1 MVDPSGAGDG
11 GMSEDAERRLRAQLN
26 HVQGEADG
34 LRARVRWLAAGL
46 VLTLGFTVLV
56 ALRPDL
62 LALDAQDERAVIETE
77 GLVLVDGNGQPRG
90 RWAVDAEGSV
100 RLTMMDR
107 QRRDRLSISVLDGGF
122 PGLSLINAT
131 GQRRAALGLLPDE
144 TTSLVFADAAGVPR
158 AVLGL
163 TSGDAANLVFAD
175 AQGVSRIGLGL
186 DGSGLG
192 SVMLPDPV
200 EAEELDPG
208 LP

>member
-1 MVDPSGAGDG
+1 MTDSTPTGDG
-11 GMSEDAERRLRAQLN
+11 GMSEEAERRLRSQLG
-26 HVQGEADG
+26 HVQAETNG
-34 LRARVRWLAAGL
+34 LRARVRWLTVGL
-46 VLTLGFTVLV
+46 VLTLGLTVLV

-62 LALDAQDERAVIETE
+62 LALGLGDSRAVLETE
-77 GLVLVDGNGQPRG
+77 GVVLVDGDGQPRG
-90 RWAVDAEGSV
+90 GWGVDEEGNV

-107 QRRDRLSISVLDGGF
+107 QQRDRLSISVLEGGF

-163 TSGDAANLVFAD
+163 TPGDAANLVFAD

-192 SVMLPDPV
+192 SVMLPDSV

-208 LP
+208 MP

>member
-1 MVDPSGAGDG
+1 MTDQTRAGDG
-11 GMSEDAERRLRAQLN
+11 GMSEEAERRLRSQLG
-26 HVQGEADG
+26 HVQAEANG
-34 LRARVRWLAAGL
+34 LRARLRWLTVGL
-46 VLTLGFTVLV
+46 VLTLGLTVLV

-62 LALDAQDERAVIETE
+62 LALDTGDSRAVLETE
-77 GLVLVDGNGQPRG
+77 GVVLVDGDGQPRG
-90 RWAVDAEGSV
+90 GWGVDEEGNV

-107 QRRDRLSISVLDGGF
+107 QQRDRLSISVLEGGF

-163 TSGDAANLVFAD
+163 TTGDAANLVFAD

-192 SVMLPDPV
+192 SVMLPDSV

-208 LP
+208 IP